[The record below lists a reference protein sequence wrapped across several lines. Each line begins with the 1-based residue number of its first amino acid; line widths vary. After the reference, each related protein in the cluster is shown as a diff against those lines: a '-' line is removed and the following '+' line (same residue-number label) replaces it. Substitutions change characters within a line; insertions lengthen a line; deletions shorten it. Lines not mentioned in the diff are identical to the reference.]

1 MMSPLRP
8 TRRLRDAV
16 DHVAKRSPARL
27 VLVVFASIIAVITVL
42 LSVPAAT
49 LGPGRAPF
57 VDALFTAVSAVCVT
71 GLTTVSTAAYWSP
84 FGQAV
89 ILVGVKVG
97 GLGVMTL
104 ASVLALAV
112 SRRIGL
118 THRLLVAS
126 ETKETRLGEVGTLVR
141 AVLITSVVVE
151 VVLICALLPRFL
163 AMGHSPGGALWQA
176 VFMSLSIFN
185 NAGFV
190 ILDGGLAPH
199 VGDWAMGLPIII
211 GGAVGALGF
220 PVLLNV
226 ADRWRRPRAWS
237 LHTKLTL
244 ATYGLLALGGA
255 AVLGALEWANPATL
269 GRLSLSERLLTTLMF
284 GVNSRSSGLST
295 IDVAELREASWL
307 VQDALMFVGGG
318 SASTAGGIKVTTFAV
333 LVLAIVAEAR
343 GDRDIEA
350 FGMRVRTSGVRLA
363 VAVAFL
369 GATLVGGAALAL
381 LLLTDQHLDVVLF
394 EVISAFGTVGLS
406 TGITAE
412 LPDGGKYVLSALM
425 FAGRTGTMTLAAALA
440 LRQRRRL
447 IRMPA
452 QRPIIG

>member
-1 MMSPLRP
+1 MSPAP
-8 TRRLRDAV
+8 QARRLRDAV
-16 DHVAKRSPARL
+16 DRVAKRSPARFVL
-27 VLVVFASIIAVITVL
+27 GVFAAIILVVTAL
-42 LSVPAAT
+42 LRVPAAT

-126 ETKETRLGEVGTLVR
+126 ETQETRLGEVGTLIR
-141 AVLITSVVVE
+141 AVLITSLTVEILLIVV
-151 VVLICALLPRFL
+151 LLPRFVGL
-163 AMGHSPGGALWQA
+163 GYSAGESLWQA
-176 VFMSLSIFN
+176 TFMSLSIFN

-199 VGDWAMGLPIII
+199 VGDWAMVLPIIV
-211 GGAVGALGF
+211 GGAIGALGF

-226 ADRWRRPRAWS
+226 ADRWRRPRTWS
-237 LHTKLTL
+237 LHAKLTL
-244 ATYGLLALGGA
+244 STYGLLTVGGA
-255 AVLGALEWANPATL
+255 LVLGALEWTNSATL
-269 GRLSLSERLLTTLMF
+269 GGLGVSEKVLSSLLF

-307 VQDALMFVGGG
+307 R
-318 SASTAGGIKVTTFAV
+318 S
-333 LVLAIVAEAR
+333 E
-343 GDRDIEA
+343 EH
-350 FGMRVRTSGVRLA
+350 TS
-363 VAVAFL
+363 
-369 GATLVGGAALAL
+369 
-381 LLLTDQHLDVVLF
+381 
-394 EVISAFGTVGLS
+394 
-406 TGITAE
+406 
-412 LPDGGKYVLSALM
+412 
-425 FAGRTGTMTLAAALA
+425 
-440 LRQRRRL
+440 
-447 IRMPA
+447 
-452 QRPIIG
+452 